1 MILKAYIWP
10 LFKSQILLLILIS
23 FICTPLISNAQ
34 EIDFG
39 SYNNYSVSVSEFNPA
54 VPLSFGQILRN
65 EGTVNISLEES
76 KVLLIDGVKYLDIY
90 VDITADPKLLLNG
103 DGNCSINPSCSIP
116 FTLQV
121 AYANRGTNST
131 AEANLMN
138 VSSNVASARFP
149 ILQRGNRP
157 AGPPPTPVYEGYN
170 PAAHTET
177 AYLYLYG
184 SINVGNIDAGSYT
197 ADITVTVTY
206 E

>member
-1 MILKAYIWP
+1 MISKAYILLLLKP
-10 LFKSQILLLILIS
+10 QILLLLIS
-23 FICTPLISNAQ
+23 TFICSPLKSNAQ

-39 SYNNYSVSVSEFNPA
+39 SYYNYSVSVSEFNPA
-54 VPLSFGQILRN
+54 QPLSFGQILRN

-90 VDITADPKLLLNG
+90 VDVTADPELLLNG
-103 DGNCSINPSCSIP
+103 DGNCASDPSCSIP
-116 FTLQV
+116 FTLQA
-121 AYANRGTNST
+121 AYANRGTNNT
-131 AEANLMN
+131 TEANLMN
-138 VSSNVASARFP
+138 VSSNIASARFP

-157 AGPPPTPVYEGYN
+157 PGPPPTPVYEGYN
-170 PAAHTET
+170 PAAHNET